1 MAQDIVPTEA
11 VFKPDQDQIAGMI
24 MKAWQGSIAF
34 FYGEW
39 QRYESG
45 VWRPKDKIYVRERIA
60 AHMRTMRNMGV
71 RVNANEVS
79 GVETVLKGYAF
90 VEDDKINPAIDALNM
105 RNGILMLDGKKPVLE
120 PHTNTLYFTW
130 QLDFDFDPKPPRPD
144 LFLDY
149 LKTSLVD
156 DSGDWDAEMIMLVQE
171 MLGYLLIADRR
182 KKMSFWLYGVSNSGK
197 SQLVGLIREM
207 LKPLHTTIDMNQLG
221 DNKFLLEGIVGK
233 RVITFT
239 EANSGSVLN
248 DALFKSL
255 VGGEDEIFIDR
266 KNKTAISVKPQTAL
280 IWAMNDTPRVIDR
293 SEAVYNRIRFILF
306 PRAVPERERIE
317 NLLERMLQEK
327 SGILWWMLEGL
338 RQLRERGY
346 FYLPKRSETA
356 LEHYRLYNDEERQFI
371 QDALVPHEDGKLP
384 AGQLQDVYRA
394 WRKDN
399 GYSPKSIRS
408 IVKDFERVGLHKIRS
423 TAGYFIKG
431 YKFRSEFA
439 EEYTEYIRA

>member
-1 MAQDIVPTEA
+1 MADENA
-11 VFKPDQDQIAGMI
+11 LDGLSYKPDQDQIAAYI
-24 MKAWQGSIAF
+24 IKAWKGTIAY

-39 QRYESG
+39 QRYEGG
-45 VWRPKDKIYVRERIA
+45 VWRPKDRIYVRERITA
-60 AHMRTMRNMGV
+60 QMRTMRSKEV
-71 RVNANEVS
+71 KVNAKEVA
-79 GVETVLKGYAF
+79 GVETILKGYCF
-90 VEDDKINPAIDALNM
+90 VEDEKINPPLDALNM
-105 RNGILMLDGKKPVLE
+105 RNGILMLDEKKPVLK

-144 LFLDY
+144 VFIDY
-149 LKTSLVD
+149 LKTSLVNEQ
-156 DSGDWDAEMIMLVQE
+156 GEWDGEMMTLVQE

-182 KKMSFWLYGVSNSGK
+182 KKMSFWLHGVSNSGK

-207 LKPLHTTIDMNQLG
+207 LKPLHCTIDMNQLG
-221 DNKFLLEGIVGK
+221 ENKFLLEGIVGK

-306 PRAVPERERIE
+306 PRAVPEKQRIE
-317 NLLERMLQEK
+317 NLLERMLMEK

-346 FYLPKRSETA
+346 FYLPERSKTA
-356 LEHYRLYNDEERQFI
+356 LEHYRLYNDEERQFM
-371 QDALVPHEDGKLP
+371 QDALVASTEGKIP
-384 AGQLQDVYRA
+384 AGQLHAAYRA

-408 IVKDFERVGLHKIRS
+408 IVKDFERVGLHRIRS
-423 TAGYFIKG
+423 AMGYLIQG
-431 YKFRSEFA
+431 YKLRAEFA
-439 EEYTEYIRA
+439 TEYAEYIK